1 MITDVADYFAR
12 GCGRCARFDTP
23 DCSTRR
29 WMAGLLALR
38 EFCLAAGLEETAKW
52 GHPCYMH
59 NGRNVAM
66 IAAFRDNYRLTFFD
80 GAIPPDPAGLLE
92 KRGPNTRV
100 ADQISFTDPD
110 AAGRMAA
117 VLCDYLAAAKAAA
130 ELDRPARPKV
140 ELALP
145 DELVAA
151 LDADPELAEAFH
163 ALTPGRQRSWVLHL
177 SQTKTPATRYARIER
192 GRVQIIAGKGQSE
205 R

>member
-1 MITDVADYFAR
+1 MITDVADYFAK

-29 WMAGLLALR
+29 WMPGLLALR
-38 EFCLAAGLEETAKW
+38 DLCLAAGLEETAKW

-59 NGRNVAM
+59 NSRNVAM
-66 IAAFRDNYRLTFFD
+66 IAAFRDSYRLTFFD
-80 GAIPPDPAGLLE
+80 GALPPDPAGILE
-92 KRGPNTRV
+92 KRGPNTRA

-110 AAGRMAA
+110 AVAGVAPLLR
-117 VLCDYLAAAKAAA
+117 DYLTAAKAAA
-130 ELDRPARPKV
+130 EQDRPARPRAEV
-140 ELALP
+140 TLP

-151 LDADPELAEAFH
+151 LDADAELAEAFH

-177 SQTKTPATRYARIER
+177 TATQTPATRAARIAR
-192 GRVQIIAGKGQSE
+192 GRDKIIAGKGQSE